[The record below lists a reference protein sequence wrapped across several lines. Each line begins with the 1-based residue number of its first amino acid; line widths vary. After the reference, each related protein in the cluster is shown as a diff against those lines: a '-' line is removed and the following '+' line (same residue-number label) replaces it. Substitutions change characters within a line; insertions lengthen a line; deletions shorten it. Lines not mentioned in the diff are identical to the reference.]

1 MIFHFKVIFTITN
14 ERRARI
20 KLYEFESDLMINFV
34 FSLLIIGADYLLLLS
49 LQAKELAHKNFAIT
63 NLNK

>member
-34 FSLLIIGADYLLLLS
+34 FSLLIIGAVYS
-49 LQAKELAHKNFAIT
+49 LIAFLTSKRT
-63 NLNK
+63 GS